1 MNSQTITDLFDDASE
16 FDELLAD
23 AENNATSDW
32 DMNFVDDLRNRYD
45 KYGERMYLSERQL
58 EILRRIAG

>member
-1 MNSQTITDLFDDASE
+1 MNSQTITYLFDDASE

-58 EILRRIAG
+58 EILERIAG

>member
-23 AENNATSDW
+23 AGNNATSDW

-58 EILRRIAG
+58 EILERIAG

>member
-58 EILRRIAG
+58 EILERIAG

>member
-1 MNSQTITDLFDDASE
+1 MNSQTITYLFDDASE

-23 AENNATSDW
+23 AGNNATSDW

-58 EILRRIAG
+58 EILERIAG

>member
-1 MNSQTITDLFDDASE
+1 MNSQTSTDLFDDASE

-45 KYGERMYLSERQL
+45 KYGERMYLSERKL
-58 EILRRIAG
+58 EILERIAG

>member
-45 KYGERMYLSERQL
+45 KYGKRMYLSERQL
-58 EILRRIAG
+58 EILERIAG

>member
-1 MNSQTITDLFDDASE
+1 MNSQTIADLFDDASE

-58 EILRRIAG
+58 EILERIAG